1 MRIGVR
7 TGAGL
12 LAMMTTL
19 VVCAVGHAQDA
30 GGQPGPED
38 LANASLEDL
47 MKVEVTS
54 VSNKEQTLSRTAAAV
69 FVITQED
76 IARSGATNIP
86 DVLRIAPG
94 LDVAQINASTWAVS
108 ARG

>member
-1 MRIGVR
+1 MAAL
-7 TGAGL
+7 TAL
-12 LAMMTTL
+12 TALT
-19 VVCAVGHAQDA
+19 VCAVARAQDS
-30 GGQPGPED
+30 QVQQKTDD

-76 IARSGATNIP
+76 IARSGATESDPN
-86 DVLRIAPG
+86 L
-94 LDVAQINASTWAVS
+94 ASS
-108 ARG
+108 RCARTSLH